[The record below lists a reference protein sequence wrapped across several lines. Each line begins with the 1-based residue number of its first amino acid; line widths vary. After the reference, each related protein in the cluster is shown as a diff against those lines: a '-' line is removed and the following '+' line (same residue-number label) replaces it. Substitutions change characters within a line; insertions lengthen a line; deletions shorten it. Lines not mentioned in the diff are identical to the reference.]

1 MFAFSLI
8 PFPFVGQLKRK
19 KIPHASAQVKTYGA
33 IGDGPAQK
41 RVSFV
46 LA

>member
-19 KIPHASAQVKTYGA
+19 KILRASAQVKTYDA
-33 IGDGPAQK
+33 IGDARAQK
-41 RVSFV
+41 QVSFV